1 MWLSL
6 CLSVCLSL
14 KRGRQTIV
22 YYAKEDRYFEGL
34 SCMLCNV
41 DIYPKR
47 PRKRIWPNLLISE
60 RLCIGLFKLMWVGS
74 QK

>member
-1 MWLSL
+1 M
-6 CLSVCLSL
+6 SVCLSL

-34 SCMLCNV
+34 SCTLCNV
-41 DIYPKR
+41 DVNPKR
-47 PRKRIWPNLLISE
+47 PRKRILPKLLITE
-60 RLCIGLFKLMWVGS
+60 MLYIGLFKLMWVGS